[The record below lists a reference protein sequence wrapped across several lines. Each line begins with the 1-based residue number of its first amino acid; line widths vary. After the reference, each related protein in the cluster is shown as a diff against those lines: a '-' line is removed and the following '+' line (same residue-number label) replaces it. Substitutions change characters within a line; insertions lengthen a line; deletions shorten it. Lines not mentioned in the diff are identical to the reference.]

1 MSCSLLVILDSS
13 ENDNDPLDRGFLKAN
28 RKIILL
34 RSVNY
39 DLAKLPSLI
48 NKIRTKKHFK
58 KNFFS
63 SSDVNFDISEI
74 DNKRNS

>member
-39 DLAKLPSLI
+39 DLSKLPSLN
-48 NKIRTKKHFK
+48 NKTRTKKHFK
-58 KNFFS
+58 KIFFPL
-63 SSDVNFDISEI
+63 
-74 DNKRNS
+74 KM